1 MKEFFIKVDCTEV
14 ASILKD
20 YKYEIDKNKT
30 RKRKVSFSSKN
41 DSETNK

>member
-20 YKYEIDKNKT
+20 YKYEIDKKKT
-30 RKRKVSFSSKN
+30 RKVSFSSKN